1 MVGCLGFCRVQETV
15 IKWKTAGLVY
25 STDQGRICPE
35 CKKPRAACT
44 CRQQKREVKK
54 PVIPADGTVRIRREA
69 KGRNGKTVTTI
80 TGVPLDGHALQALAT
95 DLKKR
100 CGTGG
105 TVKDG
110 VIVIQGDHR
119 EVLLQE
125 LKKKGFPVKLAGG

>member
-1 MVGCLGFCRVQETV
+1 MPGSGNRNKMENSR
-15 IKWKTAGLVY
+15 LVY
-25 STDQGRICPE
+25 STDQGRICPD
-35 CKKPRAACT
+35 CNKPASGCT
-44 CRQQKREVKK
+44 CKNNKKEVKK
-54 PVIPADGTVRIRREA
+54 HSFPTDGTVRISREA

-80 TGVPLDGHALQALAT
+80 SEVPLDGEALEAFAT

-110 VIVIQGDHR
+110 VIIIQGDHR

-125 LKKKGFPVKLAGG
+125 IKKKGFPVKLAGG